1 MEGSFMMNKDS
12 KDLEK
17 FLIKIKERHPEIRKP
32 LEDFAFN
39 FPHLRESVDQI
50 VKVFKQLASSFKRGR
65 ILFICGNGGSFSD
78 AVHIKG
84 ELAKSFERKRP
95 LSEEKVIKNL
105 SILPYGEQLVENL
118 EPGFPVVVLGESH
131 SLRSAYENDRNPIY
145 TYAQELNS
153 FLCRIKDGIFC
164 GISTSGN
171 AKNVIAAMS
180 VAKAYG
186 IPTIS
191 FTGPGGGKLAEM
203 ADFSLKVPGEN
214 TANIQ
219 ENQIIVY
226 HLLCRMIEIYFF

>member
-1 MEGSFMMNKDS
+1 MNKTS
-12 KDLEK
+12 KDFEE
-17 FLIKIKERHPEIRKP
+17 FLTEVNGKHPEIGKL
-32 LEDFAFN
+32 LERFVLDS
-39 FPHLRESVDQI
+39 PHLRNCTSQI
-50 VKVFKQLASSFKRGR
+50 VRVFNQLVLSFKNQG

-95 LSEEKVIKNL
+95 LSEEKVIKSL

-145 TYAQELNS
+145 AYAQELNS

-164 GISTSGN
+164 GISTGGN

-203 ADFSLKVPGEN
+203 ADFPLKVPGEN
-214 TANIQ
+214 TAKIQ

-226 HLLCRMIEIYFF
+226 HLLCRMVEAHFF